1 MHTRGDLADLTP
13 LERNLPELGFG
24 VLRREEEEALAIGR
38 PLELIY
44 IVLEAVGEEGL
55 LSRLQILDE
64 ETLEV
69 SFVAVT
75 LHADPADTLA
85 IGREAGVGIIA
96 AHPLGDIA
104 SLPRG
109 EVIEIDIGIGGE
121 GVLHARLL
129 AGGVG

>member
-13 LERNLPELGFG
+13 LERDLPELGFG
-24 VLRREEEEALAIGR
+24 MLRREEEDALAIGR
-38 PLELIY
+38 PLELID

-69 SFVAVT
+69 SFVAVA
-75 LHADPADTLA
+75 LHADPADALA
-85 IGREAGVGIIA
+85 IGREARVRVIA
-96 AHPLGDIA
+96 THPLGDIA
-104 SLPRG
+104 RLTRG
-109 EVIEIDIGIGGE
+109 KVVEIDIGVGGE

>member
-1 MHTRGDLADLTP
+1 MHTRGDLADLTS
-13 LERNLPELGFG
+13 LERDLPELGFG
-24 VLRREEEEALAIGR
+24 MLRREEEEALAIGS
-38 PLELIY
+38 PLELID

-69 SFVAVT
+69 GFVAVT
-75 LHADPADTLA
+75 LHADPADALA
-85 IGREAGVGIIA
+85 IRREARVRVIA
-96 AHPLGDIA
+96 THPLGDIA

-109 EVIEIDIGIGGE
+109 EVVEIDIGVGGE